1 MEDEQGPSQE
11 ATSPCHLWRMP
22 QEIIDIIIDMAYGHN
37 SRDGVKTIRAWN
49 EEEIRRKKHGGHEY
63 EMKPFKPKVDD
74 FIVSKAFFVLAAKAW
89 FGEQTWLD
97 GPTYKSSFFRGR
109 LFYEYGTYIQRPA
122 DSRLEAI
129 VSCPRLHTAHIDVS
143 PDHFDEL
150 ILSDNSPAS
159 DPKLPWLDQLGPS
172 DFEKLRITAAIKKA
186 SGLRHFSLRETACYF
201 PKNDDERE
209 MWHTNVKALEQ
220 YLRPF
225 VTGQKKTPEDDYPL
239 DRPRPLYSGSR
250 VCWETSE
257 LLPEDFWKERTR
269 NGGPFQ
275 VATRY
280 RGLEE
285 RKEKAKE
292 LGSIFLERMAK
303 LQMDPEEL
311 LQLVMEV
318 KKKQEQEQATN
329 RATEDDSELI
339 NSAIRERESAPSTP
353 PPHEVSKIEDQE
365 CQPSPSTA
373 DVSMAE
379 SNDAE
384 EDRSQATA
392 GDSQQSMP
400 HMCEQ
405 STGNDR
411 PEQATTALR
420 VALAA

>member
-225 VTGQKKTPEDDYPL
+225 VTGPKKTPEDDYPG

-285 RKEKAKE
+285 RKEKAQE

-311 LQLVMEV
+311 LSLAMEA

-329 RATEDDSELI
+329 RATEGDSKLT

-353 PPHEVSKIEDQE
+353 PPHEAPKVEDQE

-384 EDRSQATA
+384 EEAQATS
-392 GDSQQSMP
+392 GDSEQNMP
-400 HMCEQ
+400 QMCEN
-405 STGNDR
+405 SIGNDR

-420 VALAA
+420 IALAA